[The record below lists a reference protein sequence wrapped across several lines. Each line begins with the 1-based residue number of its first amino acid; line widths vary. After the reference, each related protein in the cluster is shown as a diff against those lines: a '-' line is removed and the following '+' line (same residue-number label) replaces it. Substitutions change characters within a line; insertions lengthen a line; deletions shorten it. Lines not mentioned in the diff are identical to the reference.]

1 MVGRLVGCCWLL
13 VVVFSVVGLLVDGL
27 VGWSVGWL
35 VVGARDRVYPKS
47 GYTKWSAEVHQ
58 PETWYTQKVGIPSC
72 LEVSEV
78 GAPER
83 KPQKN
88 VCFPGFWGGQAP
100 SFPTPPLFSTPAS
113 GAVFFFRFW
122 FQNKKNN

>member
-1 MVGRLVGCCWLL
+1 MVAWWLVGWMVGCSVGCCWLL
-13 VVVFSVVGLLVDGL
+13 VVVFSVVGWLVDGL

-83 KPQKN
+83 KLQKN
-88 VCFPGFWGGQAP
+88 IGFSCFGGPGLLTIPTLVC
-100 SFPTPPLFSTPAS
+100 
-113 GAVFFFRFW
+113 
-122 FQNKKNN
+122 

>member
-1 MVGRLVGCCWLL
+1 MVDCSVGCCWLL
-13 VVVFSVVGLLVDGL
+13 VVVFSVVGWLVDGL

-83 KPQKN
+83 K
-88 VCFPGFWGGQAP
+88 
-100 SFPTPPLFSTPAS
+100 L
-113 GAVFFFRFW
+113 
-122 FQNKKNN
+122 